1 MTPGFLLG
9 RIARAVCSA
18 DPCRRVL
25 DPAIADLQHDYA
37 RAPSTRRRISALAA
51 GYAAFWQSL
60 GWCVVIDARS
70 RESREFNVRAAVAFA
85 ITVATLA
92 AVEELMMHAS
102 LATNSF
108 VVRHVWY
115 VGFSAMSDTAT
126 LRFGVPLAMFPALFY
141 ATRRSAGF
149 TRAAAIRTIALGA
162 VVTVASSGWI
172 APAFERWKGARQRD
186 AFLRDTG
193 GRIYLPPVE
202 EHAYP
207 PNDSWPDLFRGAVAP
222 DRHRYPGYPTYVAP
236 EDRGLREF
244 YRMTIYDRL
253 FLIDLA
259 LLAGLLGRA
268 AGRRRLAAAAVT

>member
-1 MTPGFLLG
+1 MAIG
-9 RIARAVCSA
+9 VC
-18 DPCRRVL
+18 
-25 DPAIADLQHDYA
+25 
-37 RAPSTRRRISALAA
+37 
-51 GYAAFWQSL
+51 
-60 GWCVVIDARS
+60 
-70 RESREFNVRAAVAFA
+70 
-85 ITVATLA
+85 A

-102 LATNSF
+102 LTTRSF

-149 TRAAAIRTIALGA
+149 TRTAAIRTIALGA
-162 VVTVASSGWI
+162 AVTVASCGWI

-186 AFLRDTG
+186 AFVRATA

-202 EHAYP
+202 EHGYP
-207 PNDSWPDLFRGAVAP
+207 PNESWPDLFRGAVAP
-222 DRHRYPGYPTYVAP
+222 DRHRYPGYPNYVAP

-259 LLAGLLGRA
+259 LLAGLLGCA
-268 AGRRRLAAAAVT
+268 AGRRRVSTAAVT